1 MDPATLTVGAIASL
15 ILGKVA
21 DKSLDKLT
29 EAGLEKLNQ
38 LRQRLQAKFQD
49 NAEVLAALEPD
60 SADEEDAEE
69 TVNYHLKRAMK
80 GDPEFDRA
88 VRSLAAA
95 VYQEI
100 QVDNTQGRNVQ
111 QVFGGKA
118 TQINDAQGPILSDI
132 SGGTLNN
139 TYGTTPPKP

>member
-1 MDPATLTVGAIASL
+1 MDPVTLTVGAIVSL
-15 ILGKVA
+15 ILNKA
-21 DKSLDKLT
+21 LETSTEKLT

-38 LRQRLQAKFQD
+38 LRQVVVAKFQGKD
-49 NAEVLAALEPD
+49 EVLAALD
-60 SADEEDAEE
+60 SAPGDLEDAEE
-69 TVNYHLKRAMK
+69 TLNYHLKRTMK
-80 GDPEFDRA
+80 AEPDFDRE

-132 SGGTLNN
+132 SGGTINI
-139 TYGTTPPKP
+139 TYGTPPKP